1 MVLGTSTR
9 KAIEGVI
16 KRNLKNISVM
26 MVGVKLTQTIVR
38 KTVMKKG
45 KVSTVTCFKVWV
57 VIDYEIKLT
66 FDEDDVLSYQTLVQI
81 FDKRQAIKG
90 IKKLKNDFKVRRRKL
105 LQTNNMQQYKKIV
118 MLYKKAIES
127 KLEDNLKLI
136 LSKVNPIVVDY
147 LLVTFEY
154 AVNRRGLREA
164 F

>member
-1 MVLGTSTR
+1 M
-9 KAIEGVI
+9 
-16 KRNLKNISVM
+16 
-26 MVGVKLTQTIVR
+26 
-38 KTVMKKG
+38 
-45 KVSTVTCFKVWV
+45 
-57 VIDYEIKLT
+57 IDYEIKLT